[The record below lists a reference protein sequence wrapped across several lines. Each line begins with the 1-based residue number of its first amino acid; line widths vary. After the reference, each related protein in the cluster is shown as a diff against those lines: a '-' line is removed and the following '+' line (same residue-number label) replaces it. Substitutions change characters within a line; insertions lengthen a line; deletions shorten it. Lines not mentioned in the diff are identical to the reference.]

1 MKKSKF
7 IAYAALATLGTGILG
22 AGVAS
27 AHGLFWNA
35 SSPEQIAANQLTAFQ
50 NEAAMLGISVDELKS
65 EWAQGK
71 SLIEIAQANGIT
83 KEQLQ
88 QKMKDARLAQIKT
101 SLQAL
106 VTNGV
111 ITQAQADARLQS
123 IQNNQA
129 THPGRRGG
137 MGMGMGMGL

>member
-7 IAYAALATLGTGILG
+7 VAYAAMASLGMGIMG

-27 AHGLFWNA
+27 AHGLFWNV

-50 NEAAMLGISVDELKS
+50 HEAAMLGVSVDELKN

-71 SLIEIAQANGIT
+71 SLEQIAQDHGIT

-88 QKMKDARLAQIKT
+88 QKMKDARVAQIKT

-123 IQNNQA
+123 IQNNRA

-137 MGMGMGMGL
+137 RRMGLGW

>member
-7 IAYAALATLGTGILG
+7 AAYAALASLGLGIMG

-27 AHGLFWNA
+27 ANGLFWNA
-35 SSPEQIAANQLTAFQ
+35 ASPQQIAANQQTAFQ
-50 NEAAMLGISVDELKS
+50 NEAAMLGISVDDLKN

-71 SLIEIAQANGIT
+71 SLMQIAQDHGIT

-88 QKMKDARLAQIKT
+88 QKMKDARITQIQT

-111 ITQAQADARLQS
+111 ITQAQADQRLAA
-123 IQNNQA
+123 IKNNQA

-137 MGMGMGMGL
+137 RGMGLGW

>member
-7 IAYAALATLGTGILG
+7 VAYAAMASLGLGIMG

-27 AHGLFWNA
+27 AHGLFWSA
-35 SSPEQIAANQLTAFQ
+35 SSPQQIAANQMAAFE
-50 NEAAMLGISVDELKS
+50 NEAAMLGISVDELKN

-71 SLIEIAQANGIT
+71 SLEQIAQDHGIT

-88 QKMKDARLAQIKT
+88 QKMRAARMAQIKT

-137 MGMGMGMGL
+137 RGMGLGW